1 MIQLFFVRHLVAC
14 FQDGSGSDAPIITV
28 GTDFLGVR
36 AWNDV
41 FMLVQWSHRKE
52 RVRLDSPVDRRMK
65 LGEIAV
71 PQNCVHG

>member
-52 RVRLDSPVDRRMK
+52 RVRLD
-65 LGEIAV
+65 
-71 PQNCVHG
+71 